1 MLEILPRPHFPR
13 PHPRPFPRH
22 GGGRYYGGYYP
33 TYQEPVII
41 EVERTAAPEPVYRI
55 VHRMLQRGAL
65 VDERVFESV
74 TYVGALRQFREHK
87 RSMRPCAG
95 CTEENVCYRRDNGRW
110 VQLRCI
116 VN

>member
-41 EVERTAAPEPVYRI
+41 EVERTTFEMIWRVTNTTSWGTNVVYKSRDEI
-55 VHRMLQRGAL
+55 SARRFFDRYKPMGFNNGVALQQFTGSGWMTVAQR
-65 VDERVFESV
+65 SV
-74 TYVGALRQFREHK
+74 T
-87 RSMRPCAG
+87 
-95 CTEENVCYRRDNGRW
+95 NGR
-110 VQLRCI
+110 
-116 VN
+116 